1 MKKAIPYIVTILI
14 TVLVTI
20 LIIKGP
26 VRCTQQ
32 SGHNIQSDT
41 VVYHDTIPY
50 YEPVAQIVKDN
61 GKTQVSVS
69 VRDLKEALSTLP
81 PIRADTPHDTA
92 MAMRGEQARGWS
104 AHVSLNSSITSK
116 TFARSLIKAA
126 EAEGL
131 KIRKYSNTQPFWP
144 QNLAICR
151 DTNCPA
157 VLTENL
163 FQDNEED
170 VAYLLSEEGKRT
182 ITNIHVNGI
191 IDFMS

>member
-92 MAMRGEQARGWS
+92 MAMRGEQPD
-104 AHVSLNSSITSK
+104 SI
-116 TFARSLIKAA
+116 
-126 EAEGL
+126 
-131 KIRKYSNTQPFWP
+131 
-144 QNLAICR
+144 
-151 DTNCPA
+151 
-157 VLTENL
+157 
-163 FQDNEED
+163 
-170 VAYLLSEEGKRT
+170 
-182 ITNIHVNGI
+182 I
-191 IDFMS
+191 IDMPSKQSIYKSDEYTAYVSGVNSRLDSIFVYPKHEIITISKPPNHWHIGITGGIGAANKGMSPFIGVGIMYSLFSF